1 MANKIKSQAG
11 LSLIEAIAA
20 IVIMSICLGGII
32 RLMGDMM
39 LSSARVVEERQ
50 ALLVASSYMEEIM
63 SKPTND
69 PVTGLVCGSPPA
81 SRSLFM
87 KVCDYNGLVDN
98 GAHDQFGNAITGLG
112 NYVVSVNIGYNIVG
126 TPSAAQQSM
135 LPQLKYGYLGLP
147 GPYTPISGGAK
158 GQWSYL
164 SVQVNVSYVSNAA
177 SPFPDFSTGLSSAKY
192 IFSSPPY
199 YSPFITASTVTP
211 PVYTYP

>member
-69 PVTGLVCGSPPA
+69 PVTTAGRPRAAA
-81 SRSLFM
+81 SRRW
-87 KVCDYNGLVDN
+87 
-98 GAHDQFGNAITGLG
+98 T
-112 NYVVSVNIGYNIVG
+112 
-126 TPSAAQQSM
+126 
-135 LPQLKYGYLGLP
+135 
-147 GPYTPISGGAK
+147 
-158 GQWSYL
+158 
-164 SVQVNVSYVSNAA
+164 
-177 SPFPDFSTGLSSAKY
+177 
-192 IFSSPPY
+192 
-199 YSPFITASTVTP
+199 
-211 PVYTYP
+211 